1 LNIMNTASINPKV
14 VLFIASFAAF
24 IATFN
29 ETYLNVAFT
38 SIAETFSTDLIT
50 VKWLTTAYMLGA
62 AVMIPISAYL
72 YRTIKTRPLY
82 FLSFIFLIGGSILSA
97 LSTSFPM
104 LLAGRIIQSIG
115 TGILIP
121 LEMNINIECAPR
133 EKLGVYIGVVI
144 SMTTIGPSASIIAA
158 GSILSFFDWRML
170 FWVYAAVCLV
180 CLICGACLLKN
191 IAEITHPKLETVSV
205 ILISFGMICTMY
217 GVSTIFTGEFFVSL
231 LSFILGIIFLV
242 LFVLRQKRL
251 ENPLINLQPLKV
263 PQFSLGVIMNMLV
276 IIAAFAMNIILPYYM
291 QDYLGVDPMTASLT
305 IFPAILLSSLFAPV
319 AGRLS
324 DNFGPALIIPLGFV
338 LMGVFTALLAAF
350 ISTGNAVLFALLY
363 IPVICGSSIIL
374 GPLQSYMLSKIPFQL
389 NPHGVVILST
399 GFQLAGCIGS
409 SVFTGI
415 YAVFES
421 VSGEA
426 AFSTSAGIVA
436 LCMAAGLIL
445 SILLGCM
452 SIRERRRE
460 FAP

>member
-1 LNIMNTASINPKV
+1 MNTASINPKV

-82 FLSFIFLIGGSILSA
+82 FISFIFLIGGSILSA

-217 GVSTIFTGEFFVSL
+217 GVSTIFTGEFLASL
-231 LSFILGIIFLV
+231 LSFLLGIIFLV
-242 LFVLRQKRL
+242 LFVLRQKKL

-426 AFSTSAGIVA
+426 AFSASAGIVA

-460 FAP
+460 FAS

>member
-1 LNIMNTASINPKV
+1 MNTASINPKV

-82 FLSFIFLIGGSILSA
+82 YISFIFLIGGSILSA

-170 FWVYAAVCLV
+170 FWVYAAVCLI

-217 GVSTIFTGEFFVSL
+217 GVSTIFTGEFLASL
-231 LSFILGIIFLV
+231 LSFLLGIIFLV
-242 LFVLRQKRL
+242 LFVLRQKKL

-324 DNFGPALIIPLGFV
+324 DNFGPACIIPLGFV

-460 FAP
+460 FAS

>member
-1 LNIMNTASINPKV
+1 MNTASINPKV

-82 FLSFIFLIGGSILSA
+82 YISFIFLIGGSILSA

-217 GVSTIFTGEFFVSL
+217 GVSTIFTGEFLVSL

-242 LFVLRQKRL
+242 LFVLRQKKL
-251 ENPLINLQPLKV
+251 ETPLINLQPLKV

-426 AFSTSAGIVA
+426 AFSASAGIVA

-460 FAP
+460 FAS

>member
-1 LNIMNTASINPKV
+1 
-14 VLFIASFAAF
+14 
-24 IATFN
+24 
-29 ETYLNVAFT
+29 
-38 SIAETFSTDLIT
+38 

-82 FLSFIFLIGGSILSA
+82 YISFIFLIGGSILSA

-170 FWVYAAVCLV
+170 FWVYAAVCLI

-242 LFVLRQKRL
+242 LFVLRQKKL

-426 AFSTSAGIVA
+426 AFSASAGIVA

-460 FAP
+460 FAS

>member
-1 LNIMNTASINPKV
+1 MNTASINPKI

-82 FLSFIFLIGGSILSA
+82 YISFIFLIGGSILSA

-158 GSILSFFDWRML
+158 GGILSFFDWRML
-170 FWVYAAVCLV
+170 FWVYAAVCLI

-242 LFVLRQKRL
+242 LFVLRQKKL
-251 ENPLINLQPLKV
+251 ENPLINLQPLKF

-324 DNFGPALIIPLGFV
+324 DNFGPAFIIPLGFV
-338 LMGVFTALLAAF
+338 LMGVFTALLAVF

-374 GPLQSYMLSKIPFQL
+374 GPLQSYMLSKIPFRL

-426 AFSTSAGIVA
+426 AFSTSAGIVS
-436 LCMAAGLIL
+436 LCMAAGLVL
-445 SILLGCM
+445 SIILGCM

-460 FAP
+460 FAL

>member
-1 LNIMNTASINPKV
+1 MNTSSVNPKV

-82 FLSFIFLIGGSILSA
+82 FISFIFLIGGSILSA

-104 LLAGRIIQSIG
+104 LLAGRIIQAVG

-133 EKLGVYIGVVI
+133 EKLGVYIGIVI
-144 SMTTIGPSASIIAA
+144 SMTTIGPSASILAA
-158 GSILSFFDWRML
+158 GGILSFFDWRML
-170 FWVYAAVCLV
+170 FWVYAAVCAV
-180 CLICGACLLKN
+180 CLICGLFLLKN
-191 IAEITHPKLETVSV
+191 IAEITHPKLEIVSV
-205 ILISFGMICTMY
+205 ILISFGMISTMY
-217 GVSTIFTGEFFVSL
+217 GVSTIFTGEIFASL
-231 LSFILGIIFLV
+231 LSFVLGIIFLV
-242 LFVLRQKRL
+242 LFVLRQKKL
-251 ENPLINLQPLKV
+251 VNPLINLQPLKV

-324 DNFGPALIIPLGFV
+324 DTFGPAFIIPLGFV
-338 LMGVFTALLAAF
+338 LMGAFTALLAAF
-350 ISTGNAVLFALLY
+350 ISTGNAILFALLY

-374 GPLQSYMLSKIPFQL
+374 GPLQSHMLSKIPFHL

-399 GFQLAGCIGS
+399 GFQIAGCIGS

-415 YAVFES
+415 YAVFET

-426 AFSTSAGIVA
+426 AFSAAAGAVS
-436 LCMAAGLIL
+436 LCMAAGLALSVIL
-445 SILLGCM
+445 GYM
-452 SIRERRRE
+452 STKERRRKS
-460 FAP
+460 AS

>member
-1 LNIMNTASINPKV
+1 MNTASINPKV

-82 FLSFIFLIGGSILSA
+82 YISFIFLIGGSILSA

-242 LFVLRQKRL
+242 LFVLRQKKL
-251 ENPLINLQPLKV
+251 ETPLINLQPLKV

-426 AFSTSAGIVA
+426 AFSASAGIVA

-445 SILLGCM
+445 SILLGYM

>member
-1 LNIMNTASINPKV
+1 MNTASINPKV

-82 FLSFIFLIGGSILSA
+82 YISFIFLIGGSILSA

-242 LFVLRQKRL
+242 LFVLRQKKL
-251 ENPLINLQPLKV
+251 ETPLINLQPLKV

-426 AFSTSAGIVA
+426 AFSASAGIVA

-460 FAP
+460 FAS

>member
-1 LNIMNTASINPKV
+1 MNTASINPKV

-62 AVMIPISAYL
+62 AVMIPVSAYL

-82 FLSFIFLIGGSILSA
+82 YISFIFLIGGSILSA

-217 GVSTIFTGEFFVSL
+217 GVSTIFTGEFLVSL

-242 LFVLRQKRL
+242 LFVLRQKKL

-426 AFSTSAGIVA
+426 AFSASAGIVA

-445 SILLGCM
+445 SILLGYM

-460 FAP
+460 FAS

>member
-1 LNIMNTASINPKV
+1 MNTASINPKV

-62 AVMIPISAYL
+62 AVMTPISAYL

-82 FLSFIFLIGGSILSA
+82 YISFIFLIGGSILSA

-242 LFVLRQKRL
+242 LFVLRQKKL
-251 ENPLINLQPLKV
+251 ETPLINLQPLKV

-426 AFSTSAGIVA
+426 AFSASAGIVA

-445 SILLGCM
+445 SILLGYM